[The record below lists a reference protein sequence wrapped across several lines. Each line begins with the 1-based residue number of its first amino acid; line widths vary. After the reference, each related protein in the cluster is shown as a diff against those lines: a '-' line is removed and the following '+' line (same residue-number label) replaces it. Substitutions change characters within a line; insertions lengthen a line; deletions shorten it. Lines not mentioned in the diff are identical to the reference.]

1 MSRMLVYQLCFLLL
15 FVVVGK
21 ALIRED
27 QEFGGSQVPGRDQ
40 SKQHLNFL
48 IISYTPSFTD
58 HIINIVK
65 EIYDR
70 PTFRASTSPPQGA
83 KASQAVTLLLRSA
96 IPHSEKQISICCGTS
111 LPP

>member
-1 MSRMLVYQLCFLLL
+1 MLL
-15 FVVVGK
+15 FVVFGK
-21 ALIRED
+21 TLIRED

-40 SKQHLNFL
+40 SKHLNFL

-70 PTFRASTSPPQGA
+70 PTFRASTSPSQGA
-83 KASQAVTLLLRSA
+83 KASQAVTPLFRSA
-96 IPHSEKQISICCGTS
+96 IPHSEKLKSIPAVAPLS
-111 LPP
+111 PQ